1 MPTPEQFAASVAG
14 LSALG
19 ALPAL
24 PPLALPGLPTPGM
37 PQLPRPEEVVGG
49 VVGGAVAI
57 GVGGIIL
64 GTLFPPPSITRMLG
78 MPF

>member
-1 MPTPEQFAASVAG
+1 
-14 LSALG
+14 
-19 ALPAL
+19 
-24 PPLALPGLPTPGM
+24 M

-57 GVGGIIL
+57 GVAGVIL